1 MAQISESHFSFE
13 SAASDFDGAIAI
25 GASDY
30 ADLTVGGGNA
40 GPLKSFITTLQVISK
55 QDIDYR
61 VEFHKKTLS
70 KTVNTASYFP
80 SNLIGWVNLLG
91 TTAALPATW
100 PAGAYAV
107 ATAYGTMFAW
117 FLGGLSIPYED
128 RDPGNGQLHINVL
141 NQSATAKS
149 AGTAGYLYL
158 RVGTVQA
165 S

>member
-1 MAQISESHFSFE
+1 VAQISESHFSFE
-13 SAASDFDGAIAI
+13 SPVGAFDDAIAV
-25 GASDY
+25 GASQY

-40 GPLKSFITTLQVISK
+40 GPTKCFITTLLAIGK
-55 QDIDYR
+55 QDIDMR
-61 VEFHKKTLS
+61 VEFS
-70 KTVNTASYFP
+70 KRTHSKVINTASFFP
-80 SNLIGWVNLLG
+80 SSLIGWVNLLG
-91 TTAALPATW
+91 SEDNLPGNW
-100 PAGAYAV
+100 PGNRFAV

-117 FLGGLSIPYED
+117 FVDGLSIPYED
-128 RDPGNGQLHINVL
+128 IDPGNGQLHVNVV